1 MSNKGLGEKHLTTKK
16 GMRKVKIKGILEAKF
31 RIYMYF
37 FNFRAY
43 RRRIYASQCERKQ
56 LKC

>member
-1 MSNKGLGEKHLTTKK
+1 
-16 GMRKVKIKGILEAKF
+16 MRKVKIKGILEAKF
-31 RIYMYF
+31 RIYMYFF

>member
-1 MSNKGLGEKHLTTKK
+1 
-16 GMRKVKIKGILEAKF
+16 MRKVKIKGILEAKF

-56 LKC
+56 LKCQ